1 VISSDPTSRI
11 TVGPLLAVI
20 VERVN
25 RYFLAF
31 VRLYSLALLHPT
43 NVSINMAEA
52 RRKQDQ
58 VLGGPLANAAR
69 PSTDDRAGALRGPT
83 PIRVGRRFWLVVGAL
98 VIVAV
103 FAALIITTVSAASDN
118 ARITRMKDHGM
129 GVALTVAYCTGNLS
143 GSGTNIASYSCVGDY
158 SVDGVKYRELVAGMT
173 TYYATGTTVHGIV
186 DPSKHSTVELAAALR
201 KSNASV
207 KSYLASG
214 ILLLTLI
221 ALTWGFARVLRPK
234 TTTVDVTS

>member
-173 TYYATGTTVHGIV
+173 TYYATGRSIQAQHRRTRRRASKVERIGEVLPCVRHSAAHSYCTDMGIRARA
-186 DPSKHSTVELAAALR
+186 PSQD
-201 KSNASV
+201 ND
-207 KSYLASG
+207 G
-214 ILLLTLI
+214 
-221 ALTWGFARVLRPK
+221 
-234 TTTVDVTS
+234 